1 MTQRHVHRLGR
12 SPGRRLAG
20 IVGLLAMIMFAVG
33 FGLVAGPASAD
44 TNSQQVSA
52 SVDFHDPTCADQ
64 SASWAGVVDGHADS
78 AGDGVTFAVTGG
90 AAEPGDQITVT
101 ATAQAGFTFAGGGTS
116 ETFTHTY
123 TGVPSDCGQHDVVV
137 TPSVVFHNPDAQDQ
151 TASWAGY
158 VNGAPDSADD
168 GVSFAVTSGT
178 VAPGA
183 TVTITATAEAGYV
196 FPCGATTRTFTHTFT
211 QASGQETT
219 VVPSVRF
226 HNPTPQDQTASWAGY
241 VNGVQDMT
249 GDKVQF
255 EVTAGSVAPGVTVT
269 VTATAQAGYVF
280 PGGETT
286 KTFTHTFTQAS
297 GQETTVVPS
306 VKFRNATVHH
316 RASWAGY
323 VNGVQD
329 MTGDKVKFEVTAGSV
344 APGATVTVTATAQ
357 AGYVFPGGE
366 TTKTFT
372 HTFPKVSVVATVRFH
387 NATVHHRASWAGY
400 VNGVKDTTGEKVKFE
415 VTAGTVAPG
424 ATVTVTA
431 TAQSGY
437 VFRGGVTT
445 RTFTHTFTRLGLTG
459 VSGTGPG
466 HSTGTGPAGSTSTHA
481 ASSTGTNTAGTTGS
495 GFATAGQGGVPTS
508 VEAGQTGQTATTGV
522 WMTAAELMFGGGALL
537 LLVSAGLMVRKPR
550 AGAHRA

>member
-168 GVSFAVTSGT
+168 GVSFAVTS
-178 VAPGA
+178 
-183 TVTITATAEAGYV
+183 
-196 FPCGATTRTFTHTFT
+196 
-211 QASGQETT
+211 
-219 VVPSVRF
+219 
-226 HNPTPQDQTASWAGY
+226 
-241 VNGVQDMT
+241 
-249 GDKVQF
+249 
-255 EVTAGSVAPGVTVT
+255 GSVAPGVTVT